1 MRGAHAGHGRL
12 FLCGGLWTG
21 GWCGKILALE
31 AAEGGEIKGVEA
43 ASGKK
48 FGTEGHFQGIIVHG
62 RDVEHYL
69 LIDLLA
75 GWQGIRYRS
84 LF

>member
-1 MRGAHAGHGRL
+1 MRGMGVFFCGFHWLCALAAACRRSVCGLPALRLRLAG
-12 FLCGGLWTG
+12 
-21 GWCGKILALE
+21 APP
-31 AAEGGEIKGVEA
+31 A

-48 FGTEGHFQGIIVHG
+48 FGTGGRFQEILVHG

-84 LF
+84 PI

>member
-12 FLCGGLWTG
+12 FCGDLLGGGLVREEF
-21 GWCGKILALE
+21 I
-31 AAEGGEIKGVEA
+31 GEEA
-43 ASGKK
+43 ASGKIMSVEVAAGK
-48 FGTEGHFQGIIVHG
+48 NFGTEGHFQEIIVPG
-62 RDVEHYL
+62 SVEDHYL

-84 LF
+84 LI

>member
-1 MRGAHAGHGRL
+1 MRGMGVFFCVDDHWLRTLAGACRRSVCGLPALRL
-12 FLCGGLWTG
+12 R
-21 GWCGKILALE
+21 LAVTLP
-31 AAEGGEIKGVEA
+31 V

-48 FGTEGHFQGIIVHG
+48 FGTEGRFQEILVHG

-75 GWQGIRYRS
+75 RCQRIRYRS
-84 LF
+84 PI